1 MAVCC
6 VPSMGGNLNRFG
18 ESRKPCVG
26 HIKGPAPLPGRRG
39 LKSTGNCYLEGE
51 LEEELVLDE
60 LPVFFLWWC
69 FFVEVEDDDVELDG
83 AEDDGVE
90 EDDAGGLAK
99 AVPAI
104 RAAAA
109 KTGIRCLNII
119 AVLSE
124 KKDWCVRWELK
135 RPYYAGNPFSQAPY
149 DRNVMLAS
157 ERPAGA

>member
-1 MAVCC
+1 
-6 VPSMGGNLNRFG
+6 
-18 ESRKPCVG
+18 
-26 HIKGPAPLPGRRG
+26 
-39 LKSTGNCYLEGE
+39 LEGE

-69 FFVEVEDDDVELDG
+69 FFPAVEGADDELDG

-90 EDDAGGLAK
+90 EDDAGGFAN

-109 KTGIRCLNII
+109 TTGIRCLNII
-119 AVLSE
+119 AVISE

-135 RPYYAGNPFSQAPY
+135 RRYYAGNPFWQGPY

-157 ERPAGA
+157 ERSPGA